1 MGRTGAAEGAGAVT
15 DAGVDGCAG
24 EAELFGGRDV
34 TGGRAAGVDGVTGP
48 AGEAD
53 LEMVRATGGTEAP
66 GAGAGAGDGA
76 GAGAGAG
83 AGDGEAGEVDE
94 IDGADGVDG
103 VDGVEVAAGE
113 AERVT
118 VPATGVAG
126 VSGLADFSRGPDR
139 VGVTGPA
146 GATEPA
152 LCTGAAGP
160 AGAVA
165 GACRVDGLVRGAGP
179 DGAAGAVW
187 AAGATGGVTGGV
199 AAVVFQSAPG
209 ARRERRTGGRRCTGV
224 PGARPGV
231 PGPPGDA
238 GPGTFWG
245 RPAAEGC
252 GAAVSGASVGR
263 ASLFGVRAGVAD
275 RWIAAVSGPAWP
287 SARAAPAGASRRGG
301 CTGRAETSG
310 GRRTGA
316 GRTGP
321 GSVVLPDDGCA
332 DPAAPASGGDAGAT
346 RASVPRSARPARC
359 TTGGAGWDAPEDAP
373 VSPAPRAAPPPRT
386 GVAGAS
392 PRTG

>member
-1 MGRTGAAEGAGAVT
+1 M
-15 DAGVDGCAG
+15 
-24 EAELFGGRDV
+24 

-53 LEMVRATGGTEAP
+53 LEMVWGTGGTEAP
-66 GAGAGAGDGA
+66 GAWDGA
-76 GAGAGAG
+76 
-83 AGDGEAGEVDE
+83 GEAGEADE

-103 VDGVEVAAGE
+103 VEVAEGE
-113 AERVT
+113 AERAT

-126 VSGLADFSRGPDR
+126 VVGLAGVSRGPDR
-139 VGVTGPA
+139 VGATGPA
-146 GATEPA
+146 GATEPD

-165 GACRVDGLVRGAGP
+165 GACRVDGLVRGAG
-179 DGAAGAVW
+179 AVW
-187 AAGATGGVTGGV
+187 

-245 RPAAEGC
+245 RPAAEGS

-332 DPAAPASGGDAGAT
+332 DPAASASGADAGAT

-359 TTGGAGWDAPEDAP
+359 TTGGAERGVPEAAP
-373 VSPAPRAAPPPRT
+373 VSPASRVAPPPRT
-386 GVAGAS
+386 GAA
-392 PRTG
+392 